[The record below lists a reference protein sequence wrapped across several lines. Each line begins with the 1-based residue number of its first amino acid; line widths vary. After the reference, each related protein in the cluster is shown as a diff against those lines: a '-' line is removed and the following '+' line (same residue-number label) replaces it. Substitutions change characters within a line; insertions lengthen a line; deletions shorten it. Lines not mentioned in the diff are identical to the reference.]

1 MIVYLDIIFLEN
13 VLMNYIIIFTTGMI
27 LKNEFKRKNVLLAS
41 CIGAIYSI
49 FMYLNILKITS
60 NFLMKIILSVIIIK
74 IAFNPKKRKNLL
86 KYLVIFYL
94 VSFIFGGCIFALM
107 YIVKPQFVQIRNG
120 MFVGTYPI
128 KIAIAGGLVAYV
140 VTQISFKMVKTKINK
155 KDMIYAIEIFYKE
168 KSVKL
173 KGLLDTG
180 NLLKDPITGN
190 PVIIVQKDKL
200 INLFS
205 QNILNNIEKI
215 LGGDVKFTI
224 EEDEDIFLKVRIL
237 PFSSI
242 GNENGM
248 LVGIKVDYINIL
260 IDETN
265 KKMKDV
271 IVGIYNKK
279 ITKNEEYSA
288 IFGLDILK

>member
-1 MIVYLDIIFLEN
+1 MIVYLDIIFFEN

-27 LKNEFKRKNVLLAS
+27 LKKEFKRRNILLAS
-41 CIGAIYSI
+41 CIGAIYSV

-60 NFLMKIILSVIIIK
+60 NFIMKIILSITIIK
-74 IAFNPKKRKNLL
+74 IAFNPKKRKNFF
-86 KYLVIFYL
+86 KYLLIFYL

-107 YIVKPQFVQIRNG
+107 YIVKPQYIQIRNG

-128 KIAIAGGLVAYV
+128 KIAIAGGIVAYV
-140 VTQISFKMVKTKINK
+140 ITQISFKIVKTKINK
-155 KDMIYAIEIFYKE
+155 KDMIYTLEIFYKE
-168 KSVKL
+168 KSIQIQ
-173 KGLLDTG
+173 GMLDTG

-200 INLFS
+200 ISLFS

-224 EEDEDIFLKVRIL
+224 DEEDIFSKVRIL

-260 IDETN
+260 IDETS

-271 IVGIYNKK
+271 IIGIYNKK

>member
-1 MIVYLDIIFLEN
+1 MIVYLDIIFFEN

-27 LKNEFKRKNVLLAS
+27 LKNEFKRRNVLLAS

-49 FMYLNILKITS
+49 LMYLNILKITS
-60 NFLMKIILSVIIIK
+60 NFIMKIVLSIVIIK
-74 IAFNPKKRKNLL
+74 IAFNPKKRKTFFKNLL
-86 KYLVIFYL
+86 MFYL

-107 YIVKPQFVQIRNG
+107 YIVKPQYIQIRNG
-120 MFVGTYPI
+120 VFVGTYPI
-128 KIAIAGGLVAYV
+128 KIAIAGGIVAYV
-140 VTQISFKMVKTKINK
+140 VTQISFKMIKTKINK
-155 KDMIYAIEIFYKE
+155 KDMIYTLEIFYKE
-168 KSVKL
+168 KSIQIH
-173 KGLLDTG
+173 GMLDTG
-180 NLLKDPITGN
+180 NLLKDPITGT

-200 INLFS
+200 LNLFS

-224 EEDEDIFLKVRIL
+224 DEEEIFSKVRIL

-260 IDETN
+260 IDETS

-271 IVGIYNKK
+271 IIGIYNKK
-279 ITKNEEYSA
+279 ITKNDEYSA

>member
-1 MIVYLDIIFLEN
+1 MIVYLDIIFFEN

-27 LKNEFKRKNVLLAS
+27 LKNEFKRRNVLLAS

-49 FMYLNILKITS
+49 LMYLNILKIIS
-60 NFLMKIILSVIIIK
+60 NFIMKIILSIVIIK
-74 IAFNPKKRKNLL
+74 IAFNPKKRKTFF
-86 KYLVIFYL
+86 KYLLIFYL

-107 YIVKPQFVQIRNG
+107 YIVKPQYIQIRNG
-120 MFVGTYPI
+120 VFVGTYPI
-128 KIAIAGGLVAYV
+128 KIAIAGGIVAYV
-140 VTQISFKMVKTKINK
+140 VTQISFKMIKTKINK
-155 KDMIYAIEIFYKE
+155 KDMIYTLEIFYKE
-168 KSVKL
+168 KSIQIH
-173 KGLLDTG
+173 GMLDTG
-180 NLLKDPITGN
+180 NLLKDPITGT

-200 INLFS
+200 LNLFS

-224 EEDEDIFLKVRIL
+224 DEEEIFSKVRIL

-260 IDETN
+260 IDETS

-271 IVGIYNKK
+271 IIGIYNKK
-279 ITKNEEYSA
+279 ITKNDEYSA